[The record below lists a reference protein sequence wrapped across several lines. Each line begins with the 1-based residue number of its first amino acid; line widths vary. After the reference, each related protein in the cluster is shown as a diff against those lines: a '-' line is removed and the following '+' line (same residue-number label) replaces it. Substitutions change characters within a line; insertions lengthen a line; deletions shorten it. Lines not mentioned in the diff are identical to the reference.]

1 MSLSNHEGKALR
13 QAQGERENT
22 HQSKASAYQG
32 KPVNLDDIIEAIEAG
47 NYRFTDHGKAEA
59 ANDGLTEAEITFSVI
74 HGEML

>member
-1 MSLSNHEGKALR
+1 MKGRPFDKLRVSGKIPI
-13 QAQGERENT
+13 NP
-22 HQSKASAYQG
+22 KASAYQG

-47 NYRFTDHGKAEA
+47 TYRFTDHGKAEA